1 MIDYD
6 ELIALCLEGD
16 PIISDDDT
24 TSYDVVSTR
33 C

>member
-24 TSYDVVSTR
+24 TSMTWWTAR